1 MKQIEGRGV
10 RKVKARSVETESFQ
24 SKTRPDSRPA
34 GEARADMSKPSEI
47 ISAERILEREPSS
60 LKGLDRNVKVLG
72 LVTLLND
79 LSSEVA
85 VRTLPLFLANVLG
98 VKTGIIG
105 FIEGI
110 AESTATLLKIASG
123 ILADRFGKR
132 KALTVWGYGLS
143 GFTKPLLYFASTWGL
158 VLAVRFLD
166 RVGKGIRTAPRDAL
180 IADVTPEQYRG
191 RAFGFNKAMDK
202 VGAVAGLLL
211 AAWILSFMQSPQ
223 GTLTQASYQALVLL
237 SVIPGLAAVLIL
249 AVGVREPS
257 SQYKRSKQSLFG
269 WHSVDNRFK
278 AFLGVIILFTL
289 GNSSDAFLMLRAQ
302 TVGLSTT
309 EIFLLLA
316 AFNLVVSL
324 SSLPGGIL
332 SDRLG
337 RRKLIISGWL
347 IYALI
352 YFGLAISTVAW
363 HVSVLY
369 VLYGLYYGAFQGA
382 ASALVA
388 DLVPVDRRGTAYGL
402 FNGAIGVTVFPA
414 SLIAGLLWQWFSPAA
429 PFFFGAALACV
440 SAWLFVLIPQETT
453 GRNSPAWAFRYRP
466 KLSLRRRRPI

>member
-1 MKQIEGRGV
+1 MNKPLDTTITERVLEGRGTGL
-10 RKVKARSVETESFQ
+10 KA
-24 SKTRPDSRPA
+24 
-34 GEARADMSKPSEI
+34 
-47 ISAERILEREPSS
+47 
-60 LKGLDRNVKVLG
+60 LDRNVKVLG
-72 LVTLLND
+72 IVSLLND

-98 VKTGIIG
+98 VKAGIIG

-123 ILADRFGKR
+123 YLADRLGKK

-143 GFTKPLLYFASTWGL
+143 GFTKPLLYFADTWGL

-166 RVGKGIRTAPRDAL
+166 RVGKGVRTAPRDAL
-180 IADVTPEQYRG
+180 IADVTPEQHRG

-211 AAWILSFMQSPQ
+211 AAWILSMMQSGQ
-223 GTLTQASYQALVLL
+223 ATLTHGGYQALVLL
-237 SVIPGLAAVLIL
+237 SVIPGIAAVLL
-249 AVGVREPS
+249 VAVGVREPAS
-257 SQYKRSKQSLFG
+257 PPGKPSTASLLGWQSL
-269 WHSVDNRFK
+269 DNRFK
-278 AFLGVIILFTL
+278 AFLGVIVLFTL

-302 TVGLSTT
+302 SVGLSTT

-316 AFNLVVSL
+316 AFNLVVTV

-337 RRKLIISGWL
+337 RRRLIIGGWL

-352 YFGLAISTVAW
+352 YFGLGVATAAW
-363 HVSVLY
+363 HVGLLY
-369 VLYGLYYGAFQGA
+369 ILYGFYYGAFQGA

-388 DLVPVDRRGTAYGL
+388 DLVAPERRGTAYGL

-429 PFFFGAALACV
+429 PFFFGAAVACL
-440 SAWLFVLIPQETT
+440 SSLLFLLIPME
-453 GRNSPAWAFRYRP
+453 RYG
-466 KLSLRRRRPI
+466 KTE